1 MAKIK
6 NKFLFKRGGY
16 AVLAIAIVLT
26 GAILI
31 NLLTSFL
38 AKRIDLEYDLTSD
51 KKHSISEEN
60 AEYIKTVDKEINIY
74 VMAASASEYYGGY
87 MNYYANQMGY
97 TVTTGDYYEQ
107 TTKFLEKYA
116 DLNKNIKVTY
126 MDPYGTQMAEISTK
140 YPESFMY
147 GDILVTCS
155 FTTSSGAKLDNYRN
169 LTLTDIY
176 TAEDTS
182 GMASMGYDYYYINGS
197 CLETSLTSAVASVI
211 SEETKKIAFLATH
224 SKAGIFDYFKGILEL
239 NNFKV
244 DEISGDMLKEI
255 PQEYDAAV
263 LVAPVMDF
271 TKEELNALSVFL
283 EGNGKLGKTL
293 MFYGDTGYQNL
304 PNLYNFLGEW
314 GIAVEKGIVFETN
327 DGYYMDKNHATYMS
341 LAQSNSPFT
350 IANAFISGYNVPMYE
365 NGENYGGRT
374 TETIIGT
381 NGTSVIV
388 PVSTDPSVAPSKDLE
403 KRKLSNAIIATDED
417 FDNDTDKSIF
427 SRVIAF
433 SSIDFIS
440 QEYIEKYGST
450 IDYKLTALNALRY
463 ATGLSEKTITFEN
476 KTIDATSELYVTSS
490 SSVKVI
496 RIIFIGILPL
506 AVLAAAFAIF
516 FIRRNK

>member
-6 NKFLFKRGGY
+6 NRFLFKRGGY

-26 GAILI
+26 GVILI
-31 NLLTSFL
+31 NVLTGFL
-38 AKRIDLEYDLTSD
+38 AKRIDLEYDMTSD

-97 TVTTGDYYEQ
+97 TDDTGDYYEQ

-155 FTTSSGAKLDNYRN
+155 FTTENGVKLDNYRN
-169 LTLTDIY
+169 LTLTDVY

-182 GMASMGYDYYYINGS
+182 GMASYGYDYYHINGS

-211 SEETKKIAFLATH
+211 SEETKKVAFLASH
-224 SKAGIFDYFKGILEL
+224 SKAGVFDYFMSILEL

-244 DEISGDMLKEI
+244 DQITDDILKEI
-255 PQEYDAAV
+255 PQEYEAVV
-263 LVAPVMDF
+263 LVAPVKDF

-293 MFYGDTGYQNL
+293 LFYGDTGYQKL
-304 PNLYNFLGEW
+304 PNLYNFLSEW
-314 GIAVEKGIVFETN
+314 GIEIENGIVFETN
-327 DGYYMDKNHATYMS
+327 DGYYMDKDHATYMS

-350 IANAFISGYNVPMYE
+350 ISNAFISGYNVPMYE

-374 TETIIGT
+374 TQTIIGT

-388 PVSTDPSVAPSKDLE
+388 PVSADPSVAPSDDLE
-403 KRKLSNAIIATDED
+403 KRKLSSAIISTEED

-440 QEYIEKYGST
+440 QEYIEKYAST
-450 IDYKLTALNALRY
+450 VDYKLTALNALRY
-463 ATGLSEKTITFEN
+463 STGLSEKTIVFEN
-476 KTIDATSELYVTSS
+476 KKIDATSELYVTSS
-490 SSVKVI
+490 ASVKVV
-496 RIIFIGILPL
+496 RIIFIGVLPL

>member
-1 MAKIK
+1 MAKMR
-6 NKFLFKRGGY
+6 NSFLFKRGGY

-26 GAILI
+26 GAILV
-31 NLLTSFL
+31 NVLMSFL
-38 AKRIDLEYDLTSD
+38 AKRVDLEYDLTSD

-60 AEYIKTVDKEINIY
+60 AEYIKSVDKEINIY
-74 VMAASASEYYGGY
+74 VMASSASEYYGGY

-97 TVTTGDYYEQ
+97 TDSTGDYYEQ

-155 FTTSSGAKLDNYRN
+155 FTTSSGATLDNYRN

-182 GMASMGYDYYYINGS
+182 GMASYGYDYYYINGS

-211 SEETKKIAFLATH
+211 SEETKKVAFLASH

-244 DEISGDMLKEI
+244 DEITGDILKEI

-263 LVAPVMDF
+263 IVAPVKDF
-271 TKEELNALSVFL
+271 TKEELSALSVFL
-283 EGNGKLGKTL
+283 EGNGKLSKTL
-293 MFYGDTGYQNL
+293 LFYGDTGYQRL

-314 GIAVEKGIVFETN
+314 GIEVENGIVFETN

-341 LAQSNSPFT
+341 FAQSNAPFT
-350 IANAFISGYNVPMYE
+350 MSNAFLSGYNVPMYE

-374 TETIIGT
+374 TQTIIGT

-388 PVSTDPSVAPSKDLE
+388 PVSADPSVAPSKDLE
-403 KRKLSNAIIATDED
+403 KRKLSNAIISTEED

-440 QEYIEKYGST
+440 QEYIERYAST
-450 IDYKLTALNALRY
+450 VDYKLTSLNALRY
-463 ATGLSEKTITFEN
+463 GTGMSEKTITFEN

-490 SSVKVI
+490 ASVKAV
-496 RIIFIGILPL
+496 RIIFVGVLPL
-506 AVLAAAFAIF
+506 IVLAAAFAIF

>member
-1 MAKIK
+1 MAKMR
-6 NKFLFKRGGY
+6 NSFLFKRGGY

-31 NLLTSFL
+31 NVLMSFL
-38 AKRIDLEYDLTSD
+38 AKRVDLEYDLTRD

-60 AEYIKTVDKEINIY
+60 AEYIKSVDKEVNIY
-74 VMAASASEYYGGY
+74 VMAASAEEYYGGY
-87 MNYYANQMGY
+87 MNYYAQQMGY
-97 TVTTGDYYEQ
+97 TDSTGAYYEQ

-116 DLNKNIKVTY
+116 DLNKNINVIY
-126 MDPYGTQMAEISTK
+126 MDPYGTQMADISTK
-140 YPESFMY
+140 YPDSFMY

-155 FTTSSGAKLDNYRN
+155 FTTSAGAKLDNYRN

-176 TAEDTS
+176 VAEDTS

-211 SEETKKIAFLATH
+211 SEETKKVAFLASH
-224 SKAGIFDYFKGILEL
+224 SKEGVYDYFKGILEL

-244 DEISGDMLKEI
+244 DDITGDILKEI

-263 LVAPVMDF
+263 LVAPVKDF

-283 EGNGKLGKTL
+283 EGDGKLGKTL

-304 PNLYNFLGEW
+304 PNLYNFLSEW
-314 GIAVEKGIVFETN
+314 GIEIEKGIVFETN
-327 DGYYMDKNHATYMS
+327 DGYYMDGDHSTYLS
-341 LAQSNSPFT
+341 LAQTGVPFT
-350 IANAFISGYNVPMYE
+350 ISNAFLSGYNIPMYE
-365 NGENYGGRT
+365 NGGDYGGRT
-374 TETIIGT
+374 TQTIIAT
-381 NGTSVIV
+381 ESTSVIV
-388 PVSTDPSVAPSKDLE
+388 PVSADPSSAPSKDLE
-403 KRKLSNAIIATDED
+403 KRRLSSAIISTQED
-417 FDNDTDKSIF
+417 FDNSTNKSIA

-440 QEYIEKYGST
+440 QAYIEGYASN

-463 ATGLSEKTITFEN
+463 GTGMSEKTITFEN

-490 SSVKVI
+490 AAVRAV
-496 RIIFIGILPL
+496 RIIFIGIIPL
-506 AVLAAAFAIF
+506 LVLAAAFAIF

>member
-6 NKFLFKRGGY
+6 NRFLFKRGGY

-26 GAILI
+26 GAILV
-31 NLLTSFL
+31 NVLMSFL
-38 AKRIDLEYDLTSD
+38 AKRVDLEYDLTSD

-60 AEYIKTVDKEINIY
+60 AEYIKSVDKEINIY

-97 TVTTGDYYEQ
+97 TDSTGDYYEQ

-155 FTTSSGAKLDNYRN
+155 FTTSSGATLDNYRN

-197 CLETSLTSAVASVI
+197 RLETSLTSAVASVI
-211 SEETKKIAFLATH
+211 SEETKKVAFLASH
-224 SKAGIFDYFKGILEL
+224 SKAGTFDYFKGVLEL

-244 DEISGDMLKEI
+244 DEITGDILKEI

-263 LVAPVMDF
+263 IVAPVKDF
-271 TKEELNALSVFL
+271 TKEELSALSVFL
-283 EGNGKLGKTL
+283 EGNGKLSKTL
-293 MFYGDTGYQNL
+293 LFYGDTGYQRL

-314 GIAVEKGIVFETN
+314 GIAVENGIVFETN

-341 LAQSNSPFT
+341 FGQSNAPFT
-350 IANAFISGYNVPMYE
+350 IANAFLSGYNVPMYE

-374 TETIIGT
+374 TQTIIGT

-388 PVSTDPSVAPSKDLE
+388 PVSADPSVAPSKDLE
-403 KRKLSNAIIATDED
+403 KRKLSNAIISTEED

-440 QEYIEKYGST
+440 QEYIERYAST
-450 IDYKLTALNALRY
+450 VDYKLTALNALRY
-463 ATGLSEKTITFEN
+463 GTGMSEKTITFEN

-490 SSVKVI
+490 ASVKAV
-496 RIIFIGILPL
+496 RIIFVGVLPL
-506 AVLAAAFAIF
+506 LVLAAAFAIF